1 MLNKIIYKNKIL
13 YKYIEM
19 RILSKSRLE
28 KTYNLINNNII
39 TEIEFINEDI
49 KYINELKDDN
59 DVDKIRELIK
69 HLNDISNNLKRLEDL
84 ILYRNF
90 LINSINGEYFS

>member
-1 MLNKIIYKNKIL
+1 
-13 YKYIEM
+13 M

>member
-1 MLNKIIYKNKIL
+1 MLNKIIYKNNIL

-90 LINSINGEYFS
+90 LINSINGECFS